1 MGTRDT
7 SQAPEP
13 EPESVGESQADDAQ
27 AEVPVDGTID
37 TETPDSEPVSSFVHP
52 IFIFIFTVEH
62 LWQDKNEMI
71 TLQLN
76 PRGQLY
82 AKSQVTDYSLQGTA
96 LEDYNVQDFFTNTYK
111 APMPKPPMADTNDNR
126 ELSDSDNEPVHPARR
141 GRSPNMR
148 SLYHAGHPHAMI
160 KLRVV
165 HTPLHWH
172 IVNYVGRFF
181 PSKDDPTTY
190 PFYCASML
198 LLLKPW

>member
-1 MGTRDT
+1 SMGTRDT

-37 TETPDSEPVSSFVHP
+37 TETPDSEP
-52 IFIFIFTVEH
+52 
-62 LWQDKNEMI
+62 DKNEMI

-76 PRGQLY
+76 PGGQLY

-96 LEDYNVQDFFTNTYK
+96 LEDYDVHDFFTNTYE
-111 APMPKPPMADTNDNR
+111 ASMPKPPTADANDNR

-148 SLYHAGHPHAMI
+148 SLYHADHPHAMI

-172 IVNYVGRFF
+172 IINYVGRFF

-198 LLLKPW
+198 PLDICGVFWLE